1 MAKREKQKAAEE
13 DGSGSWALSYGDMMT
28 LLLTFFIL
36 IVSFSTTELIKFRK
50 AMGSLRGAM
59 GVLFEQDGAAVYES
73 QTTMMRDPQLDQEL
87 MINAL
92 SEIEQQAFTMNE
104 VGTGLEI
111 EVDSEGLTF
120 RLHDELMFNLGDT
133 ELRPQIKNMLDQ
145 IGTLISRFSCDV
157 RIEGHTDNI
166 PVSTARYPSNW
177 ELSAL
182 RAIQVLRYF
191 EQDIGI
197 QSERL
202 IAVGYGQTRPLV
214 PNDTPE
220 NRRRNRRVEI
230 YLAWKPLK
238 PSIAY

>member
-1 MAKREKQKAAEE
+1 MPKRVKQKAAEE
-13 DGSGSWALSYGDMMT
+13 SGGSWAMSYGDMMT

-59 GVLFEQDGAAVYES
+59 GVLFEQDGAAIYES
-73 QTTMMRDPQLDQEL
+73 QTTMMREPQLDQEL

-92 SEIEQQAFTMNE
+92 DDIEQQAFTMNE

-111 EVDSEGLTF
+111 EIDNEGLTF

-133 ELRPQIKNMLDQ
+133 ELRPEIKNMLDK

-166 PVSTARYPSNW
+166 PVSTSKYPSNW

-191 EQDIGI
+191 EQVVGI

-202 IAVGYGQTRPLV
+202 IAVGFGQTRPMV

-238 PSIAY
+238 PSISY